1 MVFPESGRR
10 DTEIFEKKAV
20 EVLARVYAAHLGDGI
35 NGILRIFREQLG
47 SIIHTQLIDMFREA
61 VSGLFLE
68 MCAEKRGGDVQF
80 LLQGFRRDARLQIK
94 LTDRYLMQCM
104 FQKFLFICLLYT
116 SPSPR
121 D

>member
-10 DTEIFEKKAV
+10 DTEIFGKKAV

-94 LTDRYLMQCM
+94 ADGP
-104 FQKFLFICLLYT
+104 LFDAMHVSEVPFHRL
-116 SPSPR
+116 
-121 D
+121 